1 MATTA
6 TPPNSSEDHPTTKVE
21 PTSKV
26 IVPKTK
32 VTVPLG
38 QENALF
44 RQACDTLDRALHE
57 WKTTVSDFDKDHNID
72 GETIIL
78 NIPTYISETVVYGKR
93 VGKDQYW
100 EGGIELWPG
109 DTRVMKLRVP
119 YGENR
124 DDSRLFLVSGSV

>member
-38 QENALF
+38 QENAFF
-44 RQACDTLDRALHE
+44 RQTCDTLDRALHE

-109 DTRVMKLRVP
+109 DTRVMKLRLP